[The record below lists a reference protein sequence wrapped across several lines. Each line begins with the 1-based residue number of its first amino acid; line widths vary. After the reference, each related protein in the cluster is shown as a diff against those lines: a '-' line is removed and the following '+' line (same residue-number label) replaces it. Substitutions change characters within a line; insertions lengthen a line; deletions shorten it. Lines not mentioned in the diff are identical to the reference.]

1 MDRYTSTGTRASLRN
16 RFFDSDPIDGNDPM
30 VFDWHAGKVDLGAS
44 RVQNGSLQLC
54 AFLPLD
60 DFLPFHMVCGN
71 TIYKD
76 NSRFV
81 ADFDTLGRLRIY

>member
-71 TIYKD
+71 TSI
-76 NSRFV
+76 RTI
-81 ADFDTLGRLRIY
+81 ADLSPILTP